1 MRKLLIKNGTL
12 LSPDSGYRNVRKD
25 IYIEDGMIAKID
37 DKIRIDEHITE
48 VIDARGKIVTPGFID
63 IHTHCYPDSTIGL
76 PPDVLGIERGS
87 TSILDAGSSGADT
100 YEDFR
105 ERYINTARTKVFT
118 LLNVSKEGLI
128 RGHELDAE
136 EKIDVVALKR
146 IVEKYGDSIVG
157 LKARASASVVG
168 KMGITPIKRAARL
181 AKELGKPLM
190 IHVGNYP
197 PALKEVLQLV
207 DKGDII
213 THAYHGKKGGI
224 FEEEG
229 TIIREALMARD
240 RGVLFDVGHG
250 VASFSLRVFEKAL
263 AKGFDCDLISTD
275 LHKENYEGPVYN
287 LASVVNKII
296 ACGEGL
302 EDAIAKCTSAPA
314 AAYGLKNLGKIEI
327 GYIADFNIF
336 DYIGCKETVMDSV
349 GDTITLQKKLVLNK
363 TIYSR
368 GNESEI
374 FEHITGKHN
383 N

>member
-1 MRKLLIKNGTL
+1 MRKLLIKRGTL
-12 LSPDSGYRNVRKD
+12 LSPSSGYRNVVKD

-37 DKIRIDEHITE
+37 DEIINDESNIK

-63 IHTHCYPDSTIGL
+63 IHTHCYPDTIIGL
-76 PPDVLGIERGS
+76 APDVLGIERGS
-87 TSILDAGSSGADT
+87 TSILDAGSSGADN
-100 YEDFR
+100 YEYFK
-105 ERYINTARTKVFT
+105 EKYINTAKTKVFT

-128 RGHELDAE
+128 RGRELDAE
-136 EKIDVVALKR
+136 EKIDVAALKR
-146 IVEKYGDSIVG
+146 IVEKYGQNIVG

-168 KMGITPIKRAARL
+168 DMGIAPIKRAAQI
-181 AKELGKPLM
+181 AKEIRKPLM

-224 FEEEG
+224 FEEDG
-229 TIIREALMARD
+229 TIIREAITARD

-263 AKGFDCDLISTD
+263 KKGFDCDLISTD
-275 LHKENYEGPVYN
+275 LHKDNYEGPVYH
-287 LASVVNKII
+287 LTAVGNKII
-296 ACGEGL
+296 ACGEKL
-302 EDAIAKCTSAPA
+302 EDVIEKCTSAPA
-314 AAYGLKNLGKIEI
+314 TAFGLKNLGKIEA

-336 DYIGCKETVMDSV
+336 DFIECKQTVMDSI
-349 GDTITLQKKLVLNK
+349 GDTITLQKKLKLNQ

-374 FEHITGKHN
+374 FEHITGKHDN
-383 N
+383 